1 MAHRKLQACGNKRK
15 AYVHTMKDA
24 KEKHRVSPFCR
35 MKRSYPFYLLA
46 PALSYKLFTN
56 ERLVKGDYFAK
67 NYIPS

>member
-1 MAHRKLQACGNKRK
+1 
-15 AYVHTMKDA
+15 MKDA